1 MEEFLANYARASRNV
16 PEFER
21 TLFVA
26 VLEGA
31 PPPDP
36 APEDVTLRCF
46 DWRGVVDETD
56 LLIAAHERLR
66 NLDAKPVM
74 LSLLAT
80 TVARVASWDP
90 DVAERLLDEGCDA
103 ILDPVSF
110 LQSVAREKGW
120 KSDTAA
126 RWELG
131 SASGEMN
138 SRI

>member
-46 DWRGVVDETD
+46 DWRGIVDETD

-131 SASGEMN
+131 TASGETN